1 MRWTLILAGEVLGA
15 TIFKL
20 LLDHVHLF
28 AAEPEVEGRL
38 RSLLGEIWHDEV
50 LHVAFLRAK
59 LGPVALRAARA
70 LLPLVVKNVMWE
82 LPQLVELGCD
92 HRELMS
98 RMRRGLEIPPGLEWV
113 EPPAPARA

>member
-1 MRWTLILAGEVLGA
+1 VLGT

-28 AAEPEVEGRL
+28 AAEPAVEERL
-38 RSLLGEIWHDEV
+38 HSLLGEIWHDET

-59 LGPVALRAARA
+59 LGSVALRAARA

-92 HRELMS
+92 DRELMA
-98 RMRRGLEIPPGLEWV
+98 RLRRGLEIPPGLEWL